1 MSLSI
6 NPVADFCQAHQI
18 TGAREP
24 LFPALLFHAAQMKSD
39 VPPVRHVALEVIDAY
54 GDVTLHGPFARFMA
68 HDCAWLVSAN
78 GIRHEDNLI
87 ESVATMHRARARIN
101 DVPAHALDKD
111 FLALIPAFMKAFP
124 GGTVEPLVPEPVA
137 LSEEEFL
144 CGADSPDPWCN
155 QSFEDYIED
164 IDTVFDPQTM
174 VRVAEHYWFA
184 ESSDSVLLLYRE
196 EPPPEIAGEGVQSSE
211 LAGEGSYVAP
221 PEVAAEGFNFSVV
234 GYYNTPGAVCIQDEH
249 QGQGLGAELILHT
262 YLLVGTPPTEGLD
275 EQMFSEA
282 GLAAHRRAYELG
294 RERGVFIEPARVKH
308 VLSWP

>member
-1 MSLSI
+1 MTPSI
-6 NPVADFCQAHQI
+6 NPVADFCAAHEL
-18 TGAREP
+18 TGARES
-24 LFPALLFHAAQMKSD
+24 LLPALLFHAAQMNPD
-39 VPPVRHVALEVIDAY
+39 LTPVRHVALEVIDAY
-54 GDVTLHGPFARFMA
+54 GDVTLHGPYARFMA

-87 ESVATMHRARARIN
+87 ESVSAMHRARVRVS
-101 DVPAHALDKD
+101 DVPAHPLDKD
-111 FLALIPAFMKAFP
+111 FLELIPAFMKAFP
-124 GGTVEPLVPEPVA
+124 GGTVEHLVPEPVV
-137 LSEEEFL
+137 LSEEDFL

-164 IDTVFDPQTM
+164 IDTVFDPQTL

-184 ESSDSVLLLYRE
+184 ESSDSVLLLYAE
-196 EPPPEIAGEGVQSSE
+196 ETEDNIKPC
-211 LAGEGSYVAP
+211 
-221 PEVAAEGFNFSVV
+221 GFDVV

-294 RERGVFIEPARVKH
+294 RERGVFVEPARVKH
-308 VLSWP
+308 TLSLS

>member
-1 MSLSI
+1 MTPSI
-6 NPVADFCQAHQI
+6 NSVADFCQAHQLI
-18 TGAREP
+18 GAKES
-24 LFPALLFHAAQMKSD
+24 LFPALLFHAAQMKPD

-87 ESVATMHRARARIN
+87 ESVSAMHRARVRVS
-101 DVPAHALDKD
+101 DVPAHPLDKA
-111 FLALIPAFMKAFP
+111 FLSLIPAFMKAFP
-124 GGTVEPLVPEPVA
+124 GGTVEHLVPEPVA
-137 LSEEEFL
+137 LSEEDFL

-164 IDTVFDPQTM
+164 IDTVFDPQTL

-184 ESSDSVLLLYRE
+184 ESSNSVLLLYAE
-196 EPPPEIAGEGVQSSE
+196 EIDDNFKPI
-211 LAGEGSYVAP
+211 
-221 PEVAAEGFNFSVV
+221 GFEVV
-234 GYYNTPGAVCIQDEH
+234 GYYDPPGAVCIQYEH

-262 YLLVGTPPTEGLD
+262 YTIVGRPPTEGLD
-275 EQMFSEA
+275 DQMFSEA

-294 RERGVFIEPARVKH
+294 RERGVFVEPARVKH
-308 VLSWP
+308 TLSWS

>member
-1 MSLSI
+1 MTSSI
-6 NPVADFCQAHQI
+6 NPVADFCQAHQLI
-18 TGAREP
+18 GAKES
-24 LFPALLFHAAQMKSD
+24 LFPALLFHAAQMKPD

-87 ESVATMHRARARIN
+87 ESVSAMHRARVRVS
-101 DVPAHALDKD
+101 DVPAHPLDKD
-111 FLALIPAFMKAFP
+111 FLELIPAFMKAFP
-124 GGTVEPLVPEPVA
+124 GGTVEHLVPEPVA
-137 LSEEEFL
+137 LSEEDFL

-164 IDTVFDPQTM
+164 IDTVFDPQTL

-184 ESSDSVLLLYRE
+184 ESSDSVLLLYAE
-196 EPPPEIAGEGVQSSE
+196 EIEDSIKPC
-211 LAGEGSYVAP
+211 
-221 PEVAAEGFNFSVV
+221 GFDAV

-249 QGQGLGAELILHT
+249 QGQGLGAELILHA
-262 YLLVGTPPTEGLD
+262 YLWCGTPPTEGLD

-282 GLAAHRRAYELG
+282 GLAAHRRAYALG
-294 RERGVFIEPARVKH
+294 RERGVFVEPARVQFA
-308 VLSWP
+308 VSFGNL